1 MTLRQIDHTAGTV
14 NFRKNFNKRK
24 ILEWSAH
31 GALIVFAIW
40 FVTGLVLDY
49 VSHIGAGTPLAP

>member
-1 MTLRQIDHTAGTV
+1 VTLWQIDHTAEKV
-14 NFRKNFNKRK
+14 NLRKNFKKRK
-24 ILEWSAH
+24 TLEWSAY
-31 GALIVFAIW
+31 GALIGFTIW